1 MDVNSKDTVD
11 GRNLALADMVKIPL
25 LTEFLYIPGGAGF
38 IPSTVLMYR
47 HGGYVKIVVPPPK
60 KKKKTLGVILQVCTL
75 SYFLRYPTYRHFVGK
90 PLCIKN

>member
-11 GRNLALADMVKIPL
+11 VNSKDTALADMVKIPL
-25 LTEFLYIPGGAGF
+25 LSEFLYIPGGAGF

-60 KKKKTLGVILQVCTL
+60 KKKNIRCLYC
-75 SYFLRYPTYRHFVGK
+75 RYVRSLIF
-90 PLCIKN
+90 

>member
-38 IPSTVLMYR
+38 IPSTVLMYG
-47 HGGYVKIVVPPPK
+47 HGGYVKTVVPPQK
-60 KKKKTLGVILQVCTL
+60 KKK
-75 SYFLRYPTYRHFVGK
+75 H
-90 PLCIKN
+90 